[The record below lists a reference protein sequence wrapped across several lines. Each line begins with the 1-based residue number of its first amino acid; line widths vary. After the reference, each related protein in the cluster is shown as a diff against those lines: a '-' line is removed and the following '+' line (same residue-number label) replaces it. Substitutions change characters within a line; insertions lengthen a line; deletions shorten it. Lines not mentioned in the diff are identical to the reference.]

1 MTALSRSTPLLH
13 RSAGGLLLVAV
24 LVVFTTGRAFGSSTW
39 GEATPAEFDDGVQN
53 TAPSATFT
61 AVSCASAGNCT
72 AAGYFSNADG
82 AYEAFT
88 MTSTDGDW
96 GQATPAEYD
105 DGVLQSTPP
114 EAFFNSVS
122 CASAGNCTAVG
133 RFRNADG
140 YFEAFTM
147 TSTDGD
153 WGQATRAE
161 FQDGRQRIP
170 PDAVFNSVSC
180 GSAGNCTAVGQFKNA
195 LGNTEAFTMTSTDG
209 DWGQATPAEFDDGVQ
224 NTTPNAVFTAV
235 SCASAGNCTAAGYF
249 SNPAGAYEA
258 FTMTSTDGDWG
269 QATPAE
275 FDDGVLQSTP
285 PDVYFNSVSCG
296 SAGNCTAVGFFRNV
310 DLGNEAFT
318 MTSTDGDWGQ
328 ATPAEFADEVQHT
341 PPYANLNSVSCA
353 SAGYCTAAGVFANV
367 DNNYE
372 SFTMTSTDGVWG
384 QATPAE
390 FADEVQNN
398 SPDAAFNSVSCA
410 SAGNCTAVGV
420 FANADGNY
428 EAFTMTSTGDEPAPS
443 STSTTAA
450 PSRASHPSRSGAPST
465 TMLPEQTSIP
475 SSIVPVAESVV
486 LELPVATTPMV
497 VDGSFSAGADVTVTV
512 SGFAANEYVQMIVA
526 STPQVIGSG
535 HADAR
540 GEVTLSGTLPVNLA
554 SGSHTLA
561 VYAPGSETGF
571 RQSITVSRPS
581 LPVTGG
587 DSDVMLVIAL
597 CAVVVGLTMVLRRRT
612 PVV

>member
-224 NTTPNAVFTAV
+224 NDSPDAVFTAV

-318 MTSTDGDWGQ
+318 MTSTDGD
-328 ATPAEFADEVQHT
+328 
-341 PPYANLNSVSCA
+341 
-353 SAGYCTAAGVFANV
+353 
-367 DNNYE
+367 
-372 SFTMTSTDGVWG
+372 WG

-540 GEVTLSGTLPVNLA
+540 GEVTLRGTLPANIA

-561 VYAPGSETGF
+561 VYAPGSGTGF